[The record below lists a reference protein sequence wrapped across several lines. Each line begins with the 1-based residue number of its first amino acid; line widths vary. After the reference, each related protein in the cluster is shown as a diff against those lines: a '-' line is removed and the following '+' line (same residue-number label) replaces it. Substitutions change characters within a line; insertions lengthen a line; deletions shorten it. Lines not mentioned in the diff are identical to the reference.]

1 MEPESPINP
10 ILHKALI
17 EFYSLYIRIYMRKN
31 HNPSVSEEDR
41 LMTMAQEIFK
51 LMYDKE
57 E

>member
-1 MEPESPINP
+1 MEPEPVINP

-17 EFYSLYIRIYMRKN
+17 DFYSLYIRTYMRKN
-31 HNPSVSEEDR
+31 HNPTVSEEDR
-41 LMTMAQEIFK
+41 LMSMAQEIFN